1 MTDLVPD
8 RYDDLRRE
16 WIAEHAGIWTTQKR
30 RAECLNRQIR
40 RRNRML
46 AGARP
51 SPYDDNTIHPLWV
64 RRANTPEGW
73 LESAIAMVCLL
84 AAPLGW
90 PLGLALYRS
99 IVRLIPD
106 RLRAYPVLALIGI
119 AIATGTLCVLAYTP
133 GRAAATA
140 FLAPY
145 VLAQIPA
152 AFAAAGFL
160 GILNGWLA
168 IDGSADWWP
177 LAPRP
182 LDLDLCLPLQAD
194 DLTGPGI
201 FERIDAEPHA
211 DLTPP
216 DQITGSRQP
225 LRRVVIGSI
234 VCLIG
239 AVWMTG
245 AVLAGLKDTLM
256 PWV

>member
-1 MTDLVPD
+1 MFDLVPD

-16 WIAEHAGIWTTQKR
+16 WIAEHAGFWTIQKR

-51 SPYDDNTIHPLWV
+51 NPHDDNAIHPLWV
-64 RRANTPEGW
+64 RKADTPEGW
-73 LESAIAMVCLL
+73 LECAIALGCLL
-84 AAPLGW
+84 SAPVGW
-90 PLGLALYRS
+90 PLGLALYRG

-106 RLRAYPVLALIGI
+106 RLRAYPVLALLVI
-119 AIATGTLCVLAYTP
+119 AIATGTLCVLTYTP
-133 GRAAATA
+133 GRSAGTTI
-140 FLAPY
+140 LAPY

-152 AFAAAGFL
+152 AFAAAAVL

-168 IDGSADWWP
+168 IDGSTDWWP

-182 LDLDLCLPLQAD
+182 LELDLYLPLQPD

-201 FERIDAEPHA
+201 FQRIDAEPRA

-216 DQITGSRQP
+216 DQTTASRQP
-225 LRRVVIGSI
+225 LRKIIIASLI
-234 VCLIG
+234 CLTG
-239 AVWMTG
+239 VVWMTG
-245 AVLAGLKDTLM
+245 AALAGLKQALI
-256 PWV
+256 P